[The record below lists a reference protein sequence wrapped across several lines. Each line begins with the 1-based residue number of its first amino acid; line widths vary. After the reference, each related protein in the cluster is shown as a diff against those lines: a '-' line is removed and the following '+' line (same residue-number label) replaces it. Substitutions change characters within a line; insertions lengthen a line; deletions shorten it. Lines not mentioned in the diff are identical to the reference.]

1 LELWRST
8 FANRT
13 YCNLTYVGED
23 IAWAGQQAYEKG
35 SELSSNA
42 YEASV
47 HFATVVAKVV
57 QEKSTLAWKE
67 TKKYSKQASGESKK
81 FYNTQVKP
89 QYEKHAQPL
98 VNKHVMPLVAKASD
112 FVDKEVTPKIKQ
124 VEAKI
129 QPKYEQFKMA
139 CKKLFNASAKNYG
152 VVCKKTYKVAKDFA
166 NERDIEMF
174 DAKIAPQ
181 WEYSCQNPEE
191 SVKAAMIGVLAIVM
205 LPFAFSIIRLVFGVI
220 YLVLRIFVAITPLR
234 FFIGK
239 STKAKAK
246 APANVNTSDIRVKK
260 KKKSRLAESQ

>member
-1 LELWRST
+1 MELWRST

-98 VNKHVMPLVAKASD
+98 VNKHVMPLVAKASA

-139 CKKLFNASAKNYG
+139 SKKQFNASAKNYG

-166 NERDIEMF
+166 NNHDIDIF

-181 WEYSCQNPEE
+181 WEYSCQNPKE
-191 SVKAAMIGVLAIVM
+191 SLKAALIGVFVIVM
-205 LPFAFSIIRLVFGVI
+205 LPFAFSILRLVFGVI
-220 YLVLRIFVAITPLR
+220 YLFWRIFVAITPLR

-239 STKAKAK
+239 SIKAK
-246 APANVNTSDIRVKK
+246 APADGNTGDVRVKK
-260 KKKSRLAESQ
+260 KKKARLAQ

>member
-1 LELWRST
+1 
-8 FANRT
+8 
-13 YCNLTYVGED
+13 LTYVGED

-98 VNKHVMPLVAKASD
+98 VNKHVMPLVAKASA

-139 CKKLFNASAKNYG
+139 SKKQFNASAKNYG
-152 VVCKKTYKVAKDFA
+152 VVCK
-166 NERDIEMF
+166 
-174 DAKIAPQ
+174 
-181 WEYSCQNPEE
+181 E
-191 SVKAAMIGVLAIVM
+191 SLKAALIGVFVIVM
-205 LPFAFSIIRLVFGVI
+205 LPFAFSILRLVFGVI
-220 YLVLRIFVAITPLR
+220 YLFWRIFVAITPLR

-239 STKAKAK
+239 STKAKA
-246 APANVNTSDIRVKK
+246 PSDGDTGDVRVKK
-260 KKKSRLAESQ
+260 KKKARLAQ